1 MSHMT
6 QVGAKKSAPAPRP
19 LVRNLPSRV
28 HGSVR
33 GDWERL
39 LGNRLRGAMTG
50 EAAQPRRCSCGGTCD
65 SCSKEEDQP
74 LRELLAR
81 LPGPLRKS
89 LESGTDDEQEIL
101 GAPSRGEASCGLR
114 ERLDHDKRPH
124 QGAATI
130 VCDGAGDIK
139 TFQRT
144 VGTQAVQRMLGER
157 DRHCDQEV
165 GGQVNAP
172 HAPLAQQGE
181 TQEEQLLVIPEEFT
195 PIEYTVLPDESSQEL
210 ASVSSEGPR
219 EEPTTEEM
227 PAVAAPPLGFHDVGR
242 TGTARLGDEPVLD
255 VSYPRAFTDGGM
267 TGTVVWAGG
276 GGAGPHGNQAA
287 GSVQAQ
293 VAPVYQATP
302 VAAGTSTASVQAG
315 TGRLDVTRSW
325 VGANGGDQGNGYYVT
340 AGAAARFNTHERLHV
355 TSTRGHY
362 DTNIV
367 PLLARATTTQSAAT
381 QAAAIAALTAHVNW
395 PASVTAFQNADIASN
410 TPMGTVD
417 VADKGSGTYPVDAGP
432 GTVGGTPF
440 THRVRLPSEPNPT

>member
-130 VCDGAGDIK
+130 VCDGAGDYRVALNSWAGAPCGVEACVRLHEESHAADWRK
-139 TFQRT
+139 RWPDGCKNAD
-144 VGTQAVQRMLGER
+144 GT
-157 DRHCDQEV
+157 
-165 GGQVNAP
+165 P
-172 HAPLAQQGE
+172 K
-181 TQEEQLLVIPEEFT
+181 
-195 PIEYTVLPDESSQEL
+195 PDG
-210 ASVSSEGPR
+210 ADI
-219 EEPTTEEM
+219 
-227 PAVAAPPLGFHDVGR
+227 PLGGP
-242 TGTARLGDEPVLD
+242 GYDEFLRKSECDAHTVEIPCEQAALDGASKDCKPYVQSVLD
-255 VSYPRAFTDGGM
+255 DTREQQKKFC
-267 TGTVVWAGG
+267 GG
-276 GGAGPHGNQAA
+276 GC
-287 GSVQAQ
+287 
-293 VAPVYQATP
+293 
-302 VAAGTSTASVQAG
+302 
-315 TGRLDVTRSW
+315 
-325 VGANGGDQGNGYYVT
+325 
-340 AGAAARFNTHERLHV
+340 
-355 TSTRGHY
+355 
-362 DTNIV
+362 
-367 PLLARATTTQSAAT
+367 
-381 QAAAIAALTAHVNW
+381 
-395 PASVTAFQNADIASN
+395 
-410 TPMGTVD
+410 
-417 VADKGSGTYPVDAGP
+417 
-432 GTVGGTPF
+432 
-440 THRVRLPSEPNPT
+440 